1 MQIGNLRTLHM
12 TKFDE
17 PDWVFKDFIKKGDQV
32 LLSGRTGEGKSLVTM
47 LMSVAMA
54 RGEPF
59 GALICPKPL
68 TILYLDAENDM
79 YSINMRIRRVKSI
92 EGLERVKYWY
102 GAQDLETIDINNEED
117 RAYLLDEIARINP
130 DVVVIDNVFSMSL
143 CEDYNATQEYQTNFK
158 PLILELKRKKI
169 CGIYIHHLNKRDE
182 EYGSI
187 AMKLFMD
194 MCLKL
199 TKEEGIYTFE
209 VSKSR
214 GFQISDDDL
223 SFTISDEN
231 EVSHAVVEVKEGS
244 KQHYL
249 TFLANNWSK
258 KTGSYRD
265 KIKELRLSFER
276 DFKCSVPLKDD
287 TVRTYYVPKF

>member
-1 MQIGNLRTLHM
+1 MHIGNLRKLHL
-12 TKFDE
+12 TEFPE

-59 GALICPKPL
+59 GALICPKSL

-79 YSINMRIRRVKSI
+79 YSINKRIRRVKSN
-92 EGLERVKYWY
+92 EGLENIKYWY
-102 GAQDLETIDINNEED
+102 GAEDEETIDINDKDD
-117 RAYLLDEIARINP
+117 RAYLLSVIADKKP

-158 PLILELKRKKI
+158 PLILELKRQKI

-199 TKEEGIYTFE
+199 TKEEDIYTFE

-223 SFTISDEN
+223 SFTISDDN